1 MQEKI
6 TYFEGEGKQHT
17 DAALKIAK
25 EYADKHGIKSVV
37 VASTTGFTAKRAA
50 QLFKGSPLIVV
61 THVHG
66 FREPDRAEFPVELRK
81 ELEAKG
87 VEILTSAHALG
98 GVNRLAEDSIG
109 SVIADTLRIFCQ
121 GVKVA
126 VEIAA
131 EAADAGL
138 VRTDEDILSIAG
150 TGRGAD
156 TVLVITPENSR
167 RLFEMDVK
175 KVLAMPI

>member
-1 MQEKI
+1 VQEKI
-6 TYFEGEGKQHT
+6 MYFEGEGKHHT

-25 EYADKHGIKSVV
+25 EYADKNGIESVV

-50 QLFKGSPLIVV
+50 QIFKNNNLIVV

-66 FREPDRAEFPVELRK
+66 FREPDKGEFPVELRK
-81 ELEAKG
+81 ELEARG
-87 VEILTSAHALG
+87 VKILTAAHALG
-98 GVNRLAEDSIG
+98 GVNRLAESSVG

-138 VRTDEDILSIAG
+138 ARTDEDIVSIAG

-156 TVLVITPENSR
+156 TVLVVTPDNSH
-167 RLFEMDVK
+167 RLFDMDVK